1 MRTVWYPGSNFALVW
16 VKVIKVFFGTFM
28 SPKKSPGSAFDI
40 IFFDITIKPLAINFP
55 ICNLDRCPKRAGT
68 IKMEHY
74 NVRII

>member
-1 MRTVWYPGSNFALVW
+1 MGQSYQS
-16 VKVIKVFFGTFM
+16 FFGTFM